1 MAAFTPSAAPQRDRI
16 ELYLANMP
24 PRSRRKQK
32 TGAAAE
38 PPPAEAGECLLL
50 LLPED
55 LLVAVLDKLG
65 RGLVTADRPWSAEE
79 RVLGNA
85 MANAAQRPAVSAA
98 LCLREHA
105 RAIARAEHSC
115 SAMRRSCGSVWRR
128 MLQQHRLGYGG
139 VELAAPTGGNSW
151 KELLEAATAQ
161 PTRLV
166 CSAAVAAGVLPLRC
180 RGLAAQFRGRLGSD
194 QAATH

>member
-1 MAAFTPSAAPQRDRI
+1 AVETLHHRWLRSPP
-16 ELYLANMP
+16 ETTVKLYLANMP

-161 PTRLV
+161 PTRL
-166 CSAAVAAGVLPLRC
+166 
-180 RGLAAQFRGRLGSD
+180 
-194 QAATH
+194 